1 MHKSYWK
8 ILAYIGVSWN
18 RSTPKSSLLML
29 FSIRNHQVRGT
40 PMAMEIPINTVCIH
54 GEYGSVAIISK
65 DRAMSRTSTYIH
77 LGVSIAMEVPANG
90 KIPLKWMIWGYPYFR
105 KAPFVVF
112 GVPKLYYIDSTQ
124 IFTHIL
130 CFIYIITNIFFSI
143 AIPCICNSWWK
154 NISPILD
161 TLHHMYLQA
170 DGSIF
175 LLKGLSYTSRVL
187 T

>member
-1 MHKSYWK
+1 
-8 ILAYIGVSWN
+8 
-18 RSTPKSSLLML
+18 ML

-105 KAPFVVF
+105 KPPFVVF

-130 CFIYIITNIFFSI
+130 CFIYIITNIFFFHCNPLHLQFMVKKYI
-143 AIPCICNSWWK
+143 ADLRYP
-154 NISPILD
+154 SP
-161 TLHHMYLQA
+161 HVFA
-170 DGSIF
+170 S
-175 LLKGLSYTSRVL
+175 
-187 T
+187 